1 MQIRRTKIK
10 NFLKSHTKYKGDHIH
25 SYDLNNIYDYM
36 NKENSY
42 LFDSKRK
49 KFKIKMDSQGLDNF
63 SLKNEVTSNFLIE
76 LTYYLD
82 K

>member
-1 MQIRRTKIK
+1 
-10 NFLKSHTKYKGDHIH
+10 
-25 SYDLNNIYDYM
+25 M

-49 KFKIKMDSQGLDNF
+49 KFKIKMDSHGLDNF
-63 SLKNEVTSNFLIE
+63 QMKNQANSNFVIE
-76 LTYYLD
+76 ITYYLD

>member
-1 MQIRRTKIK
+1 
-10 NFLKSHTKYKGDHIH
+10 
-25 SYDLNNIYDYM
+25 M